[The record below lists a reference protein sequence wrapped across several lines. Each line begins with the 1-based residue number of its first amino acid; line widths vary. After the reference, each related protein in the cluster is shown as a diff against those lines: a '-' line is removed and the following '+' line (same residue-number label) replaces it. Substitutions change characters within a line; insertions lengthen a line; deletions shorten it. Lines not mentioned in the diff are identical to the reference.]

1 MVLSSRGTNPCVFV
15 SPASHHKNPRE
26 SQELCSGGRS
36 VAATGRESLV
46 CAMAGRT
53 NSVAWHGANGH
64 AADAGWAS
72 PAAAQKRI
80 NAARRRS
87 QIGHLENKER
97 HGLFKKRGIARQVH
111 CRFKDS
117 AIAHVKHRAGHGV
130 KSTARR
136 CAPQLQGWLVPVPDP
151 VASSG
156 DHRSNANSGT
166 PPATAFTKMNGKR
179 RGGEMLS

>member
-1 MVLSSRGTNPCVFV
+1 MGIAGG
-15 SPASHHKNPRE
+15 SPETH
-26 SQELCSGGRS
+26 QRS
-36 VAATGRESLV
+36 T
-46 CAMAGRT
+46 
-53 NSVAWHGANGH
+53 
-64 AADAGWAS
+64 
-72 PAAAQKRI
+72 AAAQKRI

-117 AIAHVKHRAGHGV
+117 AIGHVKHRAGHGV